1 MASYTREDKDNIL
14 NSIFDAITQGQAV
27 RNAIKKENISF
38 STFYIWLDDDED
50 KAKQYAR
57 ATEIRAEAMAED
69 ILEICDAFE
78 NDIMLDQ
85 DGKEITNHNVIQR
98 DRLRVDT
105 RKWLMSKMMPKKY
118 SDRQQIDHTT
128 DGKSLNTPLMNLD
141 PLKIKESK

>member
-1 MASYTREDKDNIL
+1 MASYTKEDKDKIL
-14 NSIFDAITQGQAV
+14 NNIFDAITQGQAV

-38 STFYIWLDDDED
+38 STFYIWLDDDES
-50 KAKQYAR
+50 KSKQYAR

-69 ILEICDAFE
+69 ILEICNATGE
-78 NDIMLDQ
+78 DIIIDEQ
-85 DGKEITNHNVIQR
+85 GKQVTNHNVIQR

-105 RKWLMSKMMPKKY
+105 YKWLMSKMMPKKY

>member
-1 MASYTREDKDNIL
+1 MASYTKENKDLIL
-14 NSIFDAITQGQAV
+14 NNIFDDITQGLAV

-50 KAKQYAR
+50 KSKQYAR

-69 ILEICDAFE
+69 ILQICDAFE
-78 NDIMLDQ
+78 NDVVLDQ
-85 DGKEITNHNVIQR
+85 EGKEITNHNVIQR

-141 PLKIKESK
+141 PLKVKD